1 MKKFLLV
8 SLLCALAIPALAE
21 DRELTLEQRIE
32 KLEQIIAEQN
42 KELKKQKLDIKKN
55 EKKLS
60 LATQEKTKNQDDEL
74 QFHGYLRTGA
84 EGNMKHGN
92 KNSYSKNKEYV
103 GRWGNEYD
111 TNFNIN
117 LSKKFTQSNGA
128 WTKLAVQLE
137 SWSDNY
143 DNSVGDSSKI
153 DLTQL
158 YVEMGNVPMFTGAFK
173 DAVIVAGKK
182 KWDDQQVEV
191 LDYYYQEVAGTGL
204 GIEKIKLWN
213 GSLNLAYISNDFKDG
228 ELSNIEGEKA
238 EDIRVY
244 KAKYTYGD
252 ISGEVMYAHAMD
264 NDRIKDYDTYEKT
277 EKDDMGNYHDVYN
290 KWYRDA
296 ADDGFYA
303 GLYYQPDNFFGF
315 EGKGQHYL
323 QYATGLLAGEGIG
336 KIDTDSNKRAANDAV
351 TYQLGL
357 GGMVRLGNRTHMLV
371 SYRSLRAQDV
381 NAKKDISYGWF
392 SQSYNKET
400 GAWEWAGTGIDTEH
414 KNATWMTNKL
424 ETDAL
429 VLRPIYYINQNLDL
443 WLEAGIARKDTEAYN
458 GTTEDHLLYKISAGP
473 QLKYYVGNAETSLR
487 LFVTYIGDKTERRE
501 NGVTT
506 KSTVE
511 DVLTGFQVSAWW

>member
-60 LATQEKTKNQDDEL
+60 LATQEKPKNQDDEL

-128 WTKLAVQLE
+128 WTKLTVQLE

-158 YVEMGNVPMFTGAFK
+158 YIEMGNVPMFTGAFK

-204 GIEKIKLWN
+204 GIENIKLWN

-228 ELSNIEGEKA
+228 ELSNLEGEKA
-238 EDIRVY
+238 EDIRAY

-264 NDRIKDYDTYEKT
+264 NDRIKEYKNNLETWK
-277 EKDDMGNYHDVYN
+277 
-290 KWYRDA
+290 RDA
-296 ADDGFYA
+296 ADDGFYT

-336 KIDTDSNKRAANDAV
+336 KIDTDFNKRAANDAV

-357 GGMVRLGNRTHMLV
+357 GGIVRLGDRTHMLV
-371 SYRSLRAQDV
+371 SYRGLRAQDIEARKTV
-381 NAKKDISYGWF
+381 SYW
-392 SQSYNKET
+392 SD
-400 GAWEWAGTGIDTEH
+400 GINMSPYE
-414 KNATWMTNKL
+414 NSWRVNKL

-511 DVLTGFQVSAWW
+511 DVITGFQVSAWW

>member
-60 LATQEKTKNQDDEL
+60 LATQEKPKNQDDEL

-128 WTKLAVQLE
+128 WTKLTVQLE

-143 DNSVGDSSKI
+143 DNSVGDYKI

-158 YVEMGNVPMFTGAFK
+158 YIEMGNVPMFTGAFK

-204 GIEKIKLWN
+204 GIENIKLWN

-228 ELSNIEGEKA
+228 ELSNLEGEKA
-238 EDIRVY
+238 EDIRAY

-264 NDRIKDYDTYEKT
+264 NDRIKEYKNNLETWK
-277 EKDDMGNYHDVYN
+277 
-290 KWYRDA
+290 RDA
-296 ADDGFYA
+296 ADDGFYT
-303 GLYYQPDNFFGF
+303 GLYYQPDNFFGL

-336 KIDTDSNKRAANDAV
+336 KIDTDFNKRAANDAV

-357 GGMVRLGNRTHMLV
+357 GGIVRLGDRTHMLV
-371 SYRSLRAQDV
+371 SYRGLRAQDIEARKTV
-381 NAKKDISYGWF
+381 SYW
-392 SQSYNKET
+392 SD
-400 GAWEWAGTGIDTEH
+400 GINMSPYE
-414 KNATWMTNKL
+414 NSWRVNKL

-511 DVLTGFQVSAWW
+511 DVITGFQVSAWW

>member
-8 SLLCALAIPALAE
+8 SLLCALAIPTLAE
-21 DRELTLEQRIE
+21 DRELTLEERIE

-42 KELKKQKLDIKKN
+42 KELKKQKIDIKKN

-182 KWDDQQVEV
+182 KWDDQQVEI
-191 LDYYYQEVAGTGL
+191 LDYYYQEVA
-204 GIEKIKLWN
+204 
-213 GSLNLAYISNDFKDG
+213 
-228 ELSNIEGEKA
+228 
-238 EDIRVY
+238 
-244 KAKYTYGD
+244 
-252 ISGEVMYAHAMD
+252 
-264 NDRIKDYDTYEKT
+264 
-277 EKDDMGNYHDVYN
+277 
-290 KWYRDA
+290 
-296 ADDGFYA
+296 
-303 GLYYQPDNFFGF
+303 
-315 EGKGQHYL
+315 
-323 QYATGLLAGEGIG
+323 
-336 KIDTDSNKRAANDAV
+336 
-351 TYQLGL
+351 
-357 GGMVRLGNRTHMLV
+357 
-371 SYRSLRAQDV
+371 
-381 NAKKDISYGWF
+381 
-392 SQSYNKET
+392 
-400 GAWEWAGTGIDTEH
+400 
-414 KNATWMTNKL
+414 
-424 ETDAL
+424 
-429 VLRPIYYINQNLDL
+429 
-443 WLEAGIARKDTEAYN
+443 
-458 GTTEDHLLYKISAGP
+458 
-473 QLKYYVGNAETSLR
+473 
-487 LFVTYIGDKTERRE
+487 
-501 NGVTT
+501 
-506 KSTVE
+506 
-511 DVLTGFQVSAWW
+511 

>member
-8 SLLCALAIPALAE
+8 SLLCALAIPTLAE
-21 DRELTLEQRIE
+21 DRELTLEERIE

-42 KELKKQKLDIKKN
+42 KELKKQKIDIKKN

-128 WTKLAVQLE
+128 WTKLVVQLE
-137 SWSDNY
+137 NWSDNY
-143 DNSVGDSSKI
+143 DNNVGDYKI
-153 DLTQL
+153 DLTEL
-158 YVEMGNVPMFTGAFK
+158 YIEMGNVPMFTGAFK
-173 DAVIVAGKK
+173 DAKIVAGKK
-182 KWDDQQVEV
+182 KWDAQQVEI
-191 LDYYYQEVAGTGL
+191 LDYYYQDVKGTGL
-204 GIEKIKLWN
+204 GLEGIRLWN
-213 GSLNLAYISNDFKDG
+213 GSLNLTYISNDFKDG
-228 ELSNIEGEKA
+228 ELSNIEGKKA
-238 EDIRVY
+238 EDVRAY
-244 KAKYTYGD
+244 KAKYTHGD
-252 ISGEVMYAHAMD
+252 ISGEVMYAHATD
-264 NDRIKDYDTYEKT
+264 NDKIKKYKNNLE
-277 EKDDMGNYHDVYN
+277 NWN
-290 KWYRDA
+290 RDA

-303 GLYYQPDNFFGF
+303 GLYYQPDNFFGL

-323 QYATGLLAGEGIG
+323 QYATGILAGEGIG
-336 KIDTDSNKRAANDAV
+336 KIETDANKRAANDAV

-357 GGMVRLGNRTHMLV
+357 GGTVRLGDRTHMLV
-371 SYRSLRAQDV
+371 SYRGLRAQNIEARKTVSYWHDV
-381 NAKKDISYGWF
+381 DNPTNMSPYVGSWRAKD
-392 SQSYNKET
+392 
-400 GAWEWAGTGIDTEH
+400 
-414 KNATWMTNKL
+414 L

-443 WLEAGIARKDTEAYN
+443 WMEAGIARKDTESYS

-511 DVLTGFQVSAWW
+511 DVQKGYKVSAWR

>member
-158 YVEMGNVPMFTGAFK
+158 YIEMGNVPMFTGAFK
-173 DAVIVAGKK
+173 EAVIVAGKK

-204 GIEKIKLWN
+204 GIENIKLWN

-228 ELSNIEGEKA
+228 ELSNLEGEKA
-238 EDIRVY
+238 EDIRAY
-244 KAKYTYGD
+244 KAKYIYGD
-252 ISGEVMYAHAMD
+252 ISGEIMYAHAMD
-264 NDRIKDYDTYEKT
+264 NDKIEEYLEIKEETASQ
-277 EKDDMGNYHDVYN
+277 GVYN
-290 KWYRDA
+290 KWNRDA

-303 GLYYQPDNFFGF
+303 GLYYQPNNFFGF

-357 GGMVRLGNRTHMLV
+357 GGTVRLGDRTHMLV
-371 SYRSLRAQDV
+371 SYRSLRAQDIEARKTVSYWYDPV
-381 NAKKDISYGWF
+381 NPSGAKYDNSWRV
-392 SQSYNKET
+392 
-400 GAWEWAGTGIDTEH
+400 
-414 KNATWMTNKL
+414 NKL

>member
-204 GIEKIKLWN
+204 GIENIKLWN

-228 ELSNIEGEKA
+228 ELSNLEGEKA
-238 EDIRVY
+238 EDIRAY

-264 NDRIKDYDTYEKT
+264 NDRIKEYKNNLETWK
-277 EKDDMGNYHDVYN
+277 
-290 KWYRDA
+290 RDA
-296 ADDGFYA
+296 ADDGFYT
-303 GLYYQPDNFFGF
+303 GLYYQPSSFFGF

-336 KIDTDSNKRAANDAV
+336 KIDTDFNKRAANDAV

-357 GGMVRLGNRTHMLV
+357 GGLVRLGDRTHMLV
-371 SYRSLRAQDV
+371 SYRGLRAQDIEARKTV
-381 NAKKDISYGWF
+381 SYW
-392 SQSYNKET
+392 YNESNP
-400 GAWEWAGTGIDTEH
+400 TEMSPYVDS
-414 KNATWMTNKL
+414 WRVNKL

-443 WLEAGIARKDTEAYN
+443 WMEAGIARKDTESYS

-487 LFVTYIGDKTERRE
+487 LFVTYIGDKTDRVE

>member
-60 LATQEKTKNQDDEL
+60 LATQEKPKNQDDEL

-128 WTKLAVQLE
+128 WTKLTVQLE

-158 YVEMGNVPMFTGAFK
+158 YIEMGNVPMFTGAFK

-204 GIEKIKLWN
+204 GIENIKLWN

-228 ELSNIEGEKA
+228 ELSNLEGEKA
-238 EDIRVY
+238 EDIRAY

-264 NDRIKDYDTYEKT
+264 NDRIKEYKNNLETWK
-277 EKDDMGNYHDVYN
+277 
-290 KWYRDA
+290 RDA
-296 ADDGFYA
+296 ADDGFYT
-303 GLYYQPDNFFGF
+303 GLYYQPDNFFGL

-336 KIDTDSNKRAANDAV
+336 KIDTDFNKRAANDAV

-357 GGMVRLGNRTHMLV
+357 GGIVRLGDRTHMLV
-371 SYRSLRAQDV
+371 SYRGLRAQDIEARKTV
-381 NAKKDISYGWF
+381 SYW
-392 SQSYNKET
+392 SD
-400 GAWEWAGTGIDTEH
+400 GINMSPYE
-414 KNATWMTNKL
+414 NSWRVNKL

-443 WLEAGIARKDTEAYN
+443 WLEAGIARKDTESYS

-511 DVLTGFQVSAWW
+511 DVITGFQVSAWW

>member
-238 EDIRVY
+238 EDIRAY
-244 KAKYTYGD
+244 KAKYTYGN

-264 NDRIKDYDTYEKT
+264 NDRIKEYKNNLETWK
-277 EKDDMGNYHDVYN
+277 
-290 KWYRDA
+290 RDA
-296 ADDGFYA
+296 ADDGFYT

-336 KIDTDSNKRAANDAV
+336 KIDTDFNKRAANDAV

-357 GGMVRLGNRTHMLV
+357 GGIVRLGDRTHMLV
-371 SYRSLRAQDV
+371 SYRGLRAQDIEARKTV
-381 NAKKDISYGWF
+381 SYW
-392 SQSYNKET
+392 SD
-400 GAWEWAGTGIDTEH
+400 GINMSPYE
-414 KNATWMTNKL
+414 NSWRVNKL

-487 LFVTYIGDKTERRE
+487 LFVTYIGDKTDRVE

-511 DVLTGFQVSAWW
+511 DVITGFQVSAWW

>member
-84 EGNMKHGN
+84 DGDMKHGN
-92 KNSYSKNKEYV
+92 QTGNSKNKELL

-117 LSKKFTQSNGA
+117 FSKKFTQSNGA
-128 WTKLAVQLE
+128 WTKLVVQLE
-137 SWSDNY
+137 NWSDNY
-143 DNSVGDSSKI
+143 DNNVGDYKI
-153 DLTQL
+153 DLTEL
-158 YVEMGNVPMFTGAFK
+158 YIEMGNVPMFTGAFK
-173 DAVIVAGKK
+173 DARIVAGKK
-182 KWDDQQVEV
+182 KWDDQQVEI
-191 LDYYYQEVAGTGL
+191 LDYYYQDVKGTGL
-204 GIEKIKLWN
+204 GLEGIRLWN
-213 GSLNLAYISNDFKDG
+213 GSLNLTYISNDFKDG
-228 ELSNIEGEKA
+228 ELSNIEGKKA
-238 EDIRVY
+238 EDVRAY
-244 KAKYTYGD
+244 KAKYTHGD
-252 ISGEVMYAHAMD
+252 ISGEVMYAHATD
-264 NDRIKDYDTYEKT
+264 NDKIKKYKNNLE
-277 EKDDMGNYHDVYN
+277 NWN
-290 KWYRDA
+290 RDA

-303 GLYYQPDNFFGF
+303 GLYYQPDNFFGL

-323 QYATGLLAGEGIG
+323 QYATGILAGEGIG
-336 KIDTDSNKRAANDAV
+336 KIETDANKRAANDAV

-357 GGMVRLGNRTHMLV
+357 GGTVRLGDRTHMLV
-371 SYRSLRAQDV
+371 SYRGLRAQNIEARKTVSYWHDV
-381 NAKKDISYGWF
+381 DNPTNMSPYVGSWRAKD
-392 SQSYNKET
+392 
-400 GAWEWAGTGIDTEH
+400 
-414 KNATWMTNKL
+414 L

-443 WLEAGIARKDTEAYN
+443 WMEAGIARKDTEAYN

-511 DVLTGFQVSAWW
+511 DVITGFQVSAWW

>member
-238 EDIRVY
+238 EDIRAY
-244 KAKYTYGD
+244 KAKYTYGN

-264 NDRIKDYDTYEKT
+264 NDRIGTISYTDPSKPNNPDTDRENIGYTK
-277 EKDDMGNYHDVYN
+277 
-290 KWYRDA
+290 RDA

-336 KIDTDSNKRAANDAV
+336 KIDTDFNKRAANDAV

-357 GGMVRLGNRTHMLV
+357 GGTVRLGDRTHMLV
-371 SYRSLRAQDV
+371 SYRGLRAQDIEARKEERYIWG
-381 NAKKDISYGWF
+381 NGQTAPSYEKSWRV
-392 SQSYNKET
+392 
-400 GAWEWAGTGIDTEH
+400 
-414 KNATWMTNKL
+414 NKL

>member
-84 EGNMKHGN
+84 EGNMKQGN

-182 KWDDQQVEV
+182 KWDAQQVEI
-191 LDYYYQEVAGTGL
+191 LDYYYQDVKGTGL
-204 GIEKIKLWN
+204 GLEGIRLWN
-213 GSLNLAYISNDFKDG
+213 GSLNLTYISNDFKDG
-228 ELSNIEGEKA
+228 ELSNIEGKKA
-238 EDIRVY
+238 EDVRAY
-244 KAKYTYGD
+244 KAKYTHGD
-252 ISGEVMYAHAMD
+252 ISGEVMYAHATD
-264 NDRIKDYDTYEKT
+264 NDKIKKYKNNLE
-277 EKDDMGNYHDVYN
+277 NWN
-290 KWYRDA
+290 RDA

-303 GLYYQPDNFFGF
+303 GLYYQPDNFFGL

-323 QYATGLLAGEGIG
+323 QYATGILAGEGIG
-336 KIDTDSNKRAANDAV
+336 KIETDANKRAANDAV

-357 GGMVRLGNRTHMLV
+357 GGTVRLGDRTHMLV
-371 SYRSLRAQDV
+371 SYRGLRAQNIEARKTVSYWHDV
-381 NAKKDISYGWF
+381 DNPTNMSPYVGSWRAKD
-392 SQSYNKET
+392 
-400 GAWEWAGTGIDTEH
+400 
-414 KNATWMTNKL
+414 L

-443 WLEAGIARKDTEAYN
+443 WMEAGIARKDTESYS

>member
-158 YVEMGNVPMFTGAFK
+158 YIEMGNVPMFTGAFK
-173 DAVIVAGKK
+173 EAVIVAGKK

-204 GIEKIKLWN
+204 GIENIKLWN

-228 ELSNIEGEKA
+228 ELSNIEGKKA
-238 EDIRVY
+238 EDVRAY
-244 KAKYTYGD
+244 KAKYTHGD
-252 ISGEVMYAHAMD
+252 ISGEVMYAHATD
-264 NDRIKDYDTYEKT
+264 NDKIKKYKNNLE
-277 EKDDMGNYHDVYN
+277 NWN
-290 KWYRDA
+290 RDA

-303 GLYYQPDNFFGF
+303 GLYYQPDNFFGL

-323 QYATGLLAGEGIG
+323 QYATGILAGEGIG
-336 KIDTDSNKRAANDAV
+336 KIETDANKRAANDAV

-357 GGMVRLGNRTHMLV
+357 GGTVRLGDRTHMLV
-371 SYRSLRAQDV
+371 SYRGLRAQNIEARKTVSYWHDV
-381 NAKKDISYGWF
+381 DNPTNMSPYVGSWRAKD
-392 SQSYNKET
+392 
-400 GAWEWAGTGIDTEH
+400 
-414 KNATWMTNKL
+414 L

-443 WLEAGIARKDTEAYN
+443 WMEAGIARKDTESYS

>member
-8 SLLCALAIPALAE
+8 SLLCALAIPTLAE
-21 DRELTLEQRIE
+21 DRELTLEERIE

-42 KELKKQKLDIKKN
+42 KELKKQKIDIKKN

-238 EDIRVY
+238 EDIRAY
-244 KAKYTYGD
+244 KAKYTYGN

-264 NDRIKDYDTYEKT
+264 NDRIGTISYTDPSKPNNPDTGRENIGYTK
-277 EKDDMGNYHDVYN
+277 
-290 KWYRDA
+290 RDA

-336 KIDTDSNKRAANDAV
+336 KIDTDFNKRAANDAV

-357 GGMVRLGNRTHMLV
+357 GGTVRLGDRTHMLV
-371 SYRSLRAQDV
+371 SYRGLRAQDIEARKEERYIWV
-381 NAKKDISYGWF
+381 NGQTAPSYEKSWRV
-392 SQSYNKET
+392 
-400 GAWEWAGTGIDTEH
+400 
-414 KNATWMTNKL
+414 NKL

-443 WLEAGIARKDTEAYN
+443 WLEAGIARKDTESYS

>member
-1 MKKFLLV
+1 
-8 SLLCALAIPALAE
+8 
-21 DRELTLEQRIE
+21 
-32 KLEQIIAEQN
+32 
-42 KELKKQKLDIKKN
+42 
-55 EKKLS
+55 
-60 LATQEKTKNQDDEL
+60 
-74 QFHGYLRTGA
+74 
-84 EGNMKHGN
+84 MKHGN

-204 GIEKIKLWN
+204 GIENIKLWN

-228 ELSNIEGEKA
+228 ELSNLEGEKA
-238 EDIRVY
+238 EDIRAY

-264 NDRIKDYDTYEKT
+264 NDRIKEYKNNLETWK
-277 EKDDMGNYHDVYN
+277 
-290 KWYRDA
+290 RDA
-296 ADDGFYA
+296 ADDGFYT
-303 GLYYQPDNFFGF
+303 GLYYQPDNFFGL

-336 KIDTDSNKRAANDAV
+336 KIDTDFNKRAANDAV

-357 GGMVRLGNRTHMLV
+357 GGIVRLGDRTHMLV
-371 SYRSLRAQDV
+371 SYRGLRAQDIEARKTV
-381 NAKKDISYGWF
+381 SYW
-392 SQSYNKET
+392 SD
-400 GAWEWAGTGIDTEH
+400 GINMSPYE
-414 KNATWMTNKL
+414 NSWRVNKL

-511 DVLTGFQVSAWW
+511 DVITGFQVSAWW

>member
-128 WTKLAVQLE
+128 WTKLVVQLE
-137 SWSDNY
+137 NWSDNY

-153 DLTQL
+153 DLTEL
-158 YVEMGNVPMFTGAFK
+158 YIEMGNVPMFTGAFK
-173 DAVIVAGKK
+173 DAKIVAGKK
-182 KWDDQQVEV
+182 KWDAQQVEI
-191 LDYYYQEVAGTGL
+191 LDYYYQDVKGTGL
-204 GIEKIKLWN
+204 GLEGIRLWN
-213 GSLNLAYISNDFKDG
+213 GSLNLTYISNDFKDG
-228 ELSNIEGEKA
+228 ELSNIEGKKA
-238 EDIRVY
+238 EDVRAY
-244 KAKYTYGD
+244 KAKYTHGD
-252 ISGEVMYAHAMD
+252 ISGEVMYAHATD
-264 NDRIKDYDTYEKT
+264 NDKIKKYKNNLE
-277 EKDDMGNYHDVYN
+277 NWN
-290 KWYRDA
+290 RDA

-303 GLYYQPDNFFGF
+303 GLYYQPDNFFGL

-323 QYATGLLAGEGIG
+323 QYATGILAGEGIG
-336 KIDTDSNKRAANDAV
+336 KIETDANKRAANDAV

-357 GGMVRLGNRTHMLV
+357 GGTVRLGDRTHMLV
-371 SYRSLRAQDV
+371 SYRGLRAQNIEARKTVSYWHDV
-381 NAKKDISYGWF
+381 DNPTNMSPYVGSWRAKD
-392 SQSYNKET
+392 
-400 GAWEWAGTGIDTEH
+400 
-414 KNATWMTNKL
+414 L

-443 WLEAGIARKDTEAYN
+443 WMEAGIARKDTESYS

>member
-1 MKKFLLV
+1 
-8 SLLCALAIPALAE
+8 
-21 DRELTLEQRIE
+21 
-32 KLEQIIAEQN
+32 
-42 KELKKQKLDIKKN
+42 
-55 EKKLS
+55 
-60 LATQEKTKNQDDEL
+60 
-74 QFHGYLRTGA
+74 
-84 EGNMKHGN
+84 MKHGN

-128 WTKLAVQLE
+128 WTKLTVQLE

-158 YVEMGNVPMFTGAFK
+158 YIEMGNVPMFTGAFK

-204 GIEKIKLWN
+204 GIENIKLWN

-228 ELSNIEGEKA
+228 ELSNLEGEKA
-238 EDIRVY
+238 EDIRAY

-264 NDRIKDYDTYEKT
+264 NDRIKEYKNNLETWK
-277 EKDDMGNYHDVYN
+277 
-290 KWYRDA
+290 RDA
-296 ADDGFYA
+296 ADDGFYT
-303 GLYYQPDNFFGF
+303 GLYYQPDNFFGL

-336 KIDTDSNKRAANDAV
+336 KIDTDFNKRAANDAV

-357 GGMVRLGNRTHMLV
+357 GGIVRLGDRTHMLV
-371 SYRSLRAQDV
+371 SYRGLRAQDIEARKTV
-381 NAKKDISYGWF
+381 SYW
-392 SQSYNKET
+392 SD
-400 GAWEWAGTGIDTEH
+400 GINMSPYE
-414 KNATWMTNKL
+414 NSWRVNKL

-511 DVLTGFQVSAWW
+511 DVITGFQVSAWW

>member
-21 DRELTLEQRIE
+21 DRELTLEERIE

-42 KELKKQKLDIKKN
+42 KELKKQKIDIKKN

-128 WTKLAVQLE
+128 WTKLTVQLE

-143 DNSVGDSSKI
+143 DNSVGDYKI

-158 YVEMGNVPMFTGAFK
+158 YIEMGNVPMFTGAFK

-204 GIEKIKLWN
+204 GIENIKLWN

-228 ELSNIEGEKA
+228 ELSNLEGEKA
-238 EDIRVY
+238 EDIRAY

-264 NDRIKDYDTYEKT
+264 NDRIKEYKNNLETWK
-277 EKDDMGNYHDVYN
+277 
-290 KWYRDA
+290 RDA
-296 ADDGFYA
+296 ADDGFYT
-303 GLYYQPDNFFGF
+303 GLYYQPDNFFGL

-336 KIDTDSNKRAANDAV
+336 KIDTDFNKRAANDAV

-357 GGMVRLGNRTHMLV
+357 GGIVRLGDRTHMLV
-371 SYRSLRAQDV
+371 SYRGLRAQDIEARKTV
-381 NAKKDISYGWF
+381 SYW
-392 SQSYNKET
+392 SD
-400 GAWEWAGTGIDTEH
+400 GINMSPYE
-414 KNATWMTNKL
+414 NSWRVNKL

-501 NGVTT
+501 NGVKT

-511 DVLTGFQVSAWW
+511 DVITGLQVSAWW

>member
-128 WTKLAVQLE
+128 WTKLVVQLE
-137 SWSDNY
+137 NWSDNY
-143 DNSVGDSSKI
+143 DNNVGDYKI
-153 DLTQL
+153 DLTEL
-158 YVEMGNVPMFTGAFK
+158 YIEMGNVPMFTGAFK
-173 DAVIVAGKK
+173 DAKIVAGKK
-182 KWDDQQVEV
+182 KWDAQQVEI
-191 LDYYYQEVAGTGL
+191 LDYYYQDVKGTGL
-204 GIEKIKLWN
+204 GLEGIRLWN
-213 GSLNLAYISNDFKDG
+213 GSLNLTYISNDFKDG
-228 ELSNIEGEKA
+228 ELSNLEGEKA
-238 EDIRVY
+238 EDIRAY

-264 NDRIKDYDTYEKT
+264 NDRIKEYKNNLETWK
-277 EKDDMGNYHDVYN
+277 
-290 KWYRDA
+290 RDA
-296 ADDGFYA
+296 ADDGFYT
-303 GLYYQPDNFFGF
+303 GLYYQPDNFFGL

-336 KIDTDSNKRAANDAV
+336 KIDTDFNKRAANDAV

-357 GGMVRLGNRTHMLV
+357 GGIVRLGDRTHMLV
-371 SYRSLRAQDV
+371 SYRGLRAQDIEARKTV
-381 NAKKDISYGWF
+381 SYW
-392 SQSYNKET
+392 SD
-400 GAWEWAGTGIDTEH
+400 GINMSPYE
-414 KNATWMTNKL
+414 NSWRVNKL

-511 DVLTGFQVSAWW
+511 DVITGFQVSAWW

>member
-8 SLLCALAIPALAE
+8 SLLCALAIPTLAE
-21 DRELTLEQRIE
+21 DRELTLEERIE

-42 KELKKQKLDIKKN
+42 KELKKQKIDIKKN

-128 WTKLAVQLE
+128 WTKLVVQLE
-137 SWSDNY
+137 NWSDNY
-143 DNSVGDSSKI
+143 DNNVGDYKI
-153 DLTQL
+153 DLTEL
-158 YVEMGNVPMFTGAFK
+158 YIEMGNVPMFTGAFK
-173 DAVIVAGKK
+173 DAKIVAGKK
-182 KWDDQQVEV
+182 KWDAQQVEI
-191 LDYYYQEVAGTGL
+191 LDYYYQDVKGTGL
-204 GIEKIKLWN
+204 GLEGIRLWN
-213 GSLNLAYISNDFKDG
+213 GSLNLTYISNDFKDG
-228 ELSNIEGEKA
+228 ELSNIEGKKA
-238 EDIRVY
+238 EDVRAY
-244 KAKYTYGD
+244 KAKYTHGD
-252 ISGEVMYAHAMD
+252 ISGEVMYAHATD
-264 NDRIKDYDTYEKT
+264 NDKIKKCKNNLE
-277 EKDDMGNYHDVYN
+277 NWN
-290 KWYRDA
+290 RDA

-303 GLYYQPDNFFGF
+303 GLYYQPDNFFGL

-323 QYATGLLAGEGIG
+323 QYATGILAGEGIG
-336 KIDTDSNKRAANDAV
+336 KIETDANKRAANDAV

-357 GGMVRLGNRTHMLV
+357 GGTVRLGDRTHMLV
-371 SYRSLRAQDV
+371 SYRGLRAQNIEARKTVSYWHDV
-381 NAKKDISYGWF
+381 DNPTNMSPYVGSWRAKD
-392 SQSYNKET
+392 
-400 GAWEWAGTGIDTEH
+400 
-414 KNATWMTNKL
+414 L

-443 WLEAGIARKDTEAYN
+443 WMEAGIARKDTESYS

>member
-8 SLLCALAIPALAE
+8 SLLCALAIPTLAE
-21 DRELTLEQRIE
+21 DRELTLEERIE

-42 KELKKQKLDIKKN
+42 KELKKQKIDIKKN

-128 WTKLAVQLE
+128 WTKLVVQLE
-137 SWSDNY
+137 NWSDNY
-143 DNSVGDSSKI
+143 DNNVGDYKI
-153 DLTQL
+153 DLTEL
-158 YVEMGNVPMFTGAFK
+158 YIEMGNVPMFTGAFK
-173 DAVIVAGKK
+173 DAKIVAGKK
-182 KWDDQQVEV
+182 KWDAQQVEI
-191 LDYYYQEVAGTGL
+191 LDYYYQDVKGTGL
-204 GIEKIKLWN
+204 GLEGIRLWN
-213 GSLNLAYISNDFKDG
+213 GSLNLTYISNDFKDG
-228 ELSNIEGEKA
+228 ELSNIEGKKA
-238 EDIRVY
+238 EDVRAY
-244 KAKYTYGD
+244 KAKYTHGD
-252 ISGEVMYAHAMD
+252 ISGEVMYAHATD
-264 NDRIKDYDTYEKT
+264 NDKIKNIKNNLE
-277 EKDDMGNYHDVYN
+277 NWN
-290 KWYRDA
+290 RDA

-303 GLYYQPDNFFGF
+303 GLYYQPDNFFGL

-323 QYATGLLAGEGIG
+323 QYATGILAGEGIG
-336 KIDTDSNKRAANDAV
+336 KIETDANKRAANDAV

-357 GGMVRLGNRTHMLV
+357 GGTVRLGDRTHMLV
-371 SYRSLRAQDV
+371 SYRGLRAQNIEARKTVSYWHDV
-381 NAKKDISYGWF
+381 DNPTNMSPYVGSWRAKD
-392 SQSYNKET
+392 
-400 GAWEWAGTGIDTEH
+400 
-414 KNATWMTNKL
+414 L

-443 WLEAGIARKDTEAYN
+443 WMEAGIARKDTESYS